1 MGTGTITRYIASAG
15 SGKTFQLAGI
25 YLLSLFRDPKSYR
38 NILAVTFTNKATA
51 EMKERILHNLYLLA
65 SGQKSEYSDL
75 IASSTGSSSERIKA
89 DASSILKNLLHDYSH
104 FSVGTID
111 SFFQKVLRSF
121 ARESGLQSGFNIILD
136 PEMLLLQAVDG
147 LLMDAENDERLLEW
161 LIEFGHRE
169 VLEGK
174 SWDLKRKILSLGR
187 EIFREEYRLLQ
198 DKGYINEDKDSIK
211 QAIDEMNE
219 FAAVFRSGLK
229 GLAEQALSILDS
241 NNVEA
246 DMLYLKSRSIH
257 KFLSEAVDNIP
268 LGSYNAVQAAVE
280 QGKYFSGKKP
290 AAELEAA
297 LEAGLDSV
305 MQSLAGEYGNNIRL
319 YRSVRL
325 VLDNLYTLG
334 ILNDIALKMREL
346 LSDQN
351 KFLLADAG
359 DILRRI
365 IARDQA
371 PFIYEK
377 VGNRYKNFMIDEF
390 QDTSRVQWDNFLPLI
405 NNSLAEGEDSLV
417 VGDIKQSI
425 YRWRNSDWEI
435 FKNIGESFHPDSYR
449 SIALEENWRSSA
461 NIISFN
467 NEVFRLLPARVE
479 KELELDTGIITD
491 VYAGSEQLDPG
502 RFRDGFVKMKMYES
516 EEEGKQQALED
527 LPDLIEE
534 IQDRGYEAGDI
545 GILVRT
551 KNEGQ
556 EVINRITD
564 YASSTDSDG
573 RNYSFR
579 IISQDSLLLNS
590 SPVVVFLVSVLK
602 YLIDKDDEINRAVM
616 IQHYLLACSSGEI
629 DRPLFIDKVYT
640 VRAAEGHEADDFDSF
655 LDSVRYLSVY
665 EIIDRVIDYTG
676 LHSIDSA
683 QPYLNTLQNS
693 VLEFAGTETND
704 IPAFLEWWDN
714 EGNRRSVSS
723 TEQSDAM
730 QLMTIHKS
738 KGLQFKVV
746 LIPFISWTFRHEV
759 PPVLWIYSD
768 HKLLSKLGAVPVKMK
783 KDFLDTYFE
792 GFYKDELG
800 RAAVDK
806 LNMLYVAFTRARECL
821 YANLLTGKRGK
832 TAGSCLSDIITG
844 EGDRRH
850 VDLRKYWDADTATL
864 SFGSVAAGKD
874 PKDPGTGELTVG
886 YPLVLDDSRL
896 RLKLHSRSYFTA
908 KRDGSG
914 DRRYYGLLMH
924 EILASV
930 RTKSDIE
937 DAINDYLRKGI
948 IVREEYIEIKEKI
961 MNALQNPDVREWFSE
976 DVKVRNEKDILVPG
990 GKMRRPDRIIFK
1002 KDKIIIVD
1010 FKFGNEQPGHKL
1022 QVYEYKKILGDMGYD
1037 SIEAFL
1043 WYIDPSIVVPV

>member
-15 SGKTFQLAGI
+15 SGKTFKLAGI

-65 SGQKSEYSDL
+65 SGQESEYSQL
-75 IASSTGSSSERIKA
+75 IASSTGRSSEKIKT
-89 DASSILKNLLHDYSH
+89 DASFILKNLLHDYSR

-136 PEMLLLQAVDG
+136 PGMLLLQAVDG
-147 LLMDAENDERLLEW
+147 LLMEAENDDRLLEW

-174 SWDLKRKILSLGR
+174 SWDLKRKILSLGQ
-187 EIFREEYRLLQ
+187 EIFREKYRLLQ
-198 DKGYINEDKDSIK
+198 DKGYINEDKNSIK
-211 QAIDEMNE
+211 EAINDMYA
-219 FAAVFRSGLK
+219 FTAAFSTALK
-229 GLAEQALSILDS
+229 GLAEQALKILDS

-246 DMLYLKSRSIH
+246 DMLYLKSRSIR
-257 KFLSEAVDNIP
+257 KFLTEAVDNIP
-268 LGSYNAVQAAVE
+268 QGGYTAVQAAAE
-280 QGKYFSGKKP
+280 QGKYYSGKKP

-297 LEAGLDSV
+297 LADGLDSV
-305 MQSLAGEYGNNIRL
+305 MQSLAAEYENNIKL
-319 YRSVRL
+319 YHSVRL
-325 VLDNLYTLG
+325 VLDNIYMLG
-334 ILNDIALKMREL
+334 ILNDIALKIREL
-346 LSDQN
+346 LNDQN
-351 KFLLADAG
+351 KFLLSDAG

-390 QDTSRVQWDNFLPLI
+390 QDTSMVQWDNFLPLI

-435 FKNIGESFHPDSYR
+435 FKNIGESFHHDSYL

-467 NEVFRLLPARVE
+467 NEIFRLLPAKVE
-479 KELELDTGIITD
+479 EELELDTGIITD
-491 VYAGSEQLDPG
+491 VYSGSEQNDPG
-502 RFRDGFVKMKMYES
+502 RFSDGFVKMKMYES
-516 EEEGKQQALED
+516 EDEGKEHALQD
-527 LPDLIEE
+527 LPKLIEE

-564 YASSTDSDG
+564 HASSENSDDSK
-573 RNYSFR
+573 YSYR
-579 IISQDSLLLNS
+579 IISQDSLLLIS
-590 SPVVVFLVSVLK
+590 SPVIVFLVSVLR
-602 YLIDKDDEINRAVM
+602 YLIDKDDEVNRSVM
-616 IQHYLLACSSGEI
+616 IQHYLLACSSDEVE
-629 DRPLFIDKVYT
+629 RPLFIDEEYR
-640 VRAAEGHEADDFDSF
+640 VRPADGDEDDDFDSF

-676 LHSIDSA
+676 LGRRDPA
-683 QPYLNTLQNS
+683 KPYLTTLQNS

-704 IPAFLEWWDN
+704 IPAFLEWWEN

-738 KGLQFKVV
+738 KGLQFRVV
-746 LIPFISWTFRHEV
+746 LLPFISWTFRHEV

-768 HKLLSKLGAVPVKMK
+768 HPLLGRLGAVPVKMK

-792 GFYKDELG
+792 EFYRDELG

-821 YANLLTGKRGK
+821 YGNMLTGRRGK
-832 TAGSCLSDIITG
+832 TAGSILSDIISG
-844 EGDRRH
+844 KDGGRH
-850 VDLRKYWDADTATL
+850 VDLAKYWDADTATL
-864 SFGSVAAGKD
+864 SFGTVPAGKD
-874 PKDPGTGELTVG
+874 RKKPCPADEIVA

-896 RLKLHSRSYFTA
+896 RLKLHSRSYFEA
-908 KRDGSG
+908 KGDHSG
-914 DRRYYGLLMH
+914 DRRHYGLLMH

-930 RTKSDIE
+930 RTADDID
-937 DAINDYLRKGI
+937 DALNHYLRKGI
-948 IVREEYIEIKEKI
+948 IVGEEYTGIKEKI
-961 MNALQNPDVREWFSE
+961 MNALDNPSVKDWFGE

-990 GKMRRPDRIIFK
+990 GKVRRPDRIIFI

-1010 FKFGNEQPGHKL
+1010 FKFGNEHMVHKS
-1022 QVYEYKKILGDMGYD
+1022 QVGEYKKILGDMGYAD
-1037 SIEAFL
+1037 VEAYL
-1043 WYIDPSIVVPV
+1043 WYIDLSRVVAV

>member
-1 MGTGTITRYIASAG
+1 MGTGTITRYNASAG
-15 SGKTFQLAGI
+15 SGKTFKLAGI
-25 YLLSLFRDPKSYR
+25 YLLSLFRDPGSYR

-65 SGQKSEYSDL
+65 SGEKSEYSEL
-75 IASSTGSSSERIKA
+75 IASSTGRNAERIRS

-147 LLMDAENDERLLEW
+147 LLMDAGTDSRLLEW

-187 EIFREEYRLLQ
+187 EIFREEYRILQ
-198 DKGYINEDKDSIK
+198 DQGIINEDKDSIK
-211 QAIDEMNE
+211 QAIQEMNA
-219 FAAVFRSGLK
+219 FAAAFRLK
-229 GLAEQALSILDS
+229 LKKLAGQALDILDS
-241 NNVEA
+241 NDVEA
-246 DMLYLKSRSIH
+246 DMLYLKSRSIL
-257 KFLSEAVDNIP
+257 KFLTEAVDGIP
-268 LGSYNAVQAAVE
+268 SVSYNAVQVAVE

-297 LEAGLDSV
+297 LGAGLDSV
-305 MQSLAGEYGNNIRL
+305 MQSLAGEYERNIRL

-334 ILNDIALKMREL
+334 ILNDIALKIREL

-351 KFLLADAG
+351 KFLLSDAG

-390 QDTSRVQWDNFLPLI
+390 QDTSRVQWDNFLPLV

-435 FKNIGESFHPDSYR
+435 FKRIGESFHPDSYQTI
-449 SIALEENWRSSA
+449 SLEENWRSSA

-467 NEVFRLLPARVE
+467 NEIFRLMPSKVE
-479 KELELDTGIITD
+479 QELALDTGIITD
-491 VYAGSEQLDPG
+491 VYSGSEQNDPG
-502 RFRDGFVKMKMYES
+502 RFRDGFVRMKMYES

-527 LPDLIEE
+527 LPGLIEE
-534 IQDRGYEAGDI
+534 IQDSGYEAGDI

-556 EVINRITD
+556 EVINRITH
-564 YASSTDSDG
+564 YASSEDS
-573 RNYSFR
+573 NNSEYSYR
-579 IISQDSLLLNS
+579 IISQDSLLLSS

-602 YLIDKDDEINRAVM
+602 YLINKDDQVNRSVM
-616 IQHYLLACSSGEI
+616 IQHYLLACSSGEVE
-629 DRPLFIDKVYT
+629 RPLFIDEGYT
-640 VRAAEGHEADDFDSF
+640 VTAADGNRADDFDSF
-655 LDSVRYLSVY
+655 LEAVRYLSVY

-676 LHSIDSA
+676 LGNIDPA
-683 QPYLNTLQNS
+683 KPYLITLQNS

-704 IPAFLEWWDN
+704 IPAFLEWWES
-714 EGNRRSVSS
+714 EGSRRSVSS
-723 TEQSDAM
+723 SGQNDAM

-759 PPVLWIYSD
+759 PPVLWIYSE
-768 HKLLSKLGAVPVKMK
+768 HELLSPLGAVPVKMK

-792 GFYKDELG
+792 DFYKDELG

-806 LNMLYVAFTRARECL
+806 LNLLYVAFTRARECL
-821 YANLLTGKRGK
+821 YGNMLTGKRGK
-832 TAGSCLSDIITG
+832 TAGSCLFDIISEKS
-844 EGDRRH
+844 EGRYL
-850 VDLRKYWDADTATL
+850 DLGKHWKDDAATL
-864 SFGSVAAGKD
+864 SFGKVPRTKGRREAA
-874 PKDPGTGELTVG
+874 PAELPLG

-896 RLKLHSRSYFTA
+896 RLKLHSRSYFTGT
-908 KRDGSG
+908 KDSG
-914 DRRYYGLLMH
+914 DRRHYGLLMH
-924 EILASV
+924 EILATV
-930 RTKSDIE
+930 RTESDME
-937 DAINDYLRKGI
+937 DAIKDYLRKGI
-948 IVREEYIEIKEKI
+948 IVKEEYIEIKEKI
-961 MNALQNPDVREWFSE
+961 MNALNTAGVREWFSE
-976 DVKVRNEKDILVPG
+976 DVRVRNEKDILAPD
-990 GKMRRPDRIIFK
+990 GKLRRPDRIIFK
-1002 KDKIIIVD
+1002 KDKLIIVD
-1010 FKFGNEQPGHKL
+1010 FKFGNEQAGHKS
-1022 QVYEYKKILGDMGYD
+1022 QVSGYKKILGDMGYEN
-1037 SIEAFL
+1037 IEAYL
-1043 WYIDPSIVVPV
+1043 WYIDQSRVVAV